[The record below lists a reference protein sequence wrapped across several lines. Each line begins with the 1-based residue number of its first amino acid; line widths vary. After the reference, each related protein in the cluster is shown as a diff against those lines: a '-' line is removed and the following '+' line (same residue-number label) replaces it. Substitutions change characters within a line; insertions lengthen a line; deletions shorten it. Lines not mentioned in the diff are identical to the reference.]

1 MTMTSNAASADDD
14 SAVAAVLDEV
24 YAAWAAGDADAFV
37 APYAEHAT
45 AVLPGSYLRGKEA
58 IRTTMAEGFT
68 GPLRGS
74 KGLHQVQ
81 SIRFPGADTAI
92 VISKGGIQFAGQTGI
107 AAETRSV
114 DTWVLAR
121 HHGTWRVEAFH
132 NCAQDSA

>member
-1 MTMTSNAASADDD
+1 MTMISNAASADDA

-45 AVLPGSYLRGKEA
+45 AVLPGSCLQGKQA
-58 IRTTMAEGFT
+58 IRATMADGFT
-68 GPLRGS
+68 GPLRDSRGI
-74 KGLHQVQ
+74 HQVQ

-92 VISKGGIQFAGQTGI
+92 VISKGGIVFAGQTGI

-114 DTWVLAR
+114 DTWVLSR
-121 HHGTWRVEAFH
+121 QDGTWRVEAFH

>member
-1 MTMTSNAASADDD
+1 VRATDRTGRGIAGGYGRDDD
-14 SAVAAVLDEV
+14 SFL
-24 YAAWAAGDADAFV
+24 AGAGLHSRK
-37 APYAEHAT
+37 P
-45 AVLPGSYLRGKEA
+45 
-58 IRTTMAEGFT
+58 
-68 GPLRGS
+68 S

-121 HHGTWRVEAFH
+121 QDGTWRVEAFH
-132 NCAQDSA
+132 NCAQDPA